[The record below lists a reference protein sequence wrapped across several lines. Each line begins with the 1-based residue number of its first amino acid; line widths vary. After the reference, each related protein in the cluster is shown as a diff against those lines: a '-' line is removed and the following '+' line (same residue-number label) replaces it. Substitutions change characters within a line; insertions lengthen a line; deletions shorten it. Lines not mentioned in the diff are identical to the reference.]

1 MSGMGR
7 REFITLLS
15 GGAVAWPFAAQ
26 AQPPILVIGFLSSG
40 SPNAYASFVS
50 AFRQGL
56 SEGGYSEGRNVKIE
70 YRWAEGQPHRLPA
83 LAAELVHL
91 GVAVIAGVNSTA
103 AALAA
108 KAETSTIPIVFGIG
122 ADPAKFGLVSSINR
136 PGGNLTG
143 VSFLANLLLAKR
155 FELLHELVPIAS
167 VIALLVNPTN
177 PNAESDTREVQAA
190 ASAVG
195 RKLLVVKTET
205 ANDFDA
211 AFTIFVQ
218 QGVGALFIDID
229 PLFTTHRERLVALTS
244 RHAIPSSYSL
254 RDFVTAGGL
263 MSYGTSQQDVYRQE
277 GIYTARILN
286 GEKAA
291 DLPVHQSTKV
301 EFVINLKTARALG
314 LEVPPTLLARAD
326 EVIE

>member
-1 MSGMGR
+1 MRR
-7 REFITLLS
+7 REFITLL
-15 GGAVAWPFAAQ
+15 GGAAAWPLVARAQ
-26 AQPPILVIGFLSSG
+26 QSAMPVIGFLNSG
-40 SPNAYASFVS
+40 SPDAYASFVS

-56 SEGGYSEGRNVKIE
+56 NEGGYIEGRNVKIE
-70 YRWAEGQPHRLPA
+70 YRWAEGQPDRLPG
-83 LAAELVHL
+83 LAAELVRL
-91 GVAVIAGVNSTA
+91 QVAVIAGVNSTA

-155 FELLHELVPIAS
+155 FELLHELVPTAS
-167 VIALLVNPTN
+167 PIALLVNPTN

-190 ASAVG
+190 ANALR
-195 RKLLVVKTET
+195 RKLHITKAST
-205 ANDFDA
+205 ASDLDA
-211 AFTIFVQ
+211 AFTLFAQ
-218 QGVGALFIDID
+218 QGVGGLFIDID
-229 PLFTTHRERLVALTS
+229 PLFTTRREQLVALTS
-244 RHAIPSSYSL
+244 RHALPSSYSL

-263 MSYGTSQQDVYRQE
+263 MSYGTSQQDVYRQQ

-286 GEKAA
+286 GEKTV
-291 DLPVHQSTKV
+291 DLPVHQSTRV
-301 EFVINLKTARALG
+301 EFVINLKTAKSLG
-314 LEVPPTLLARAD
+314 LTVPDKVLALAD

>member
-1 MSGMGR
+1 MNR
-7 REFITLLS
+7 RAFITLL
-15 GGAVAWPFAAQ
+15 GGAAAAAWPLAARTQ
-26 AQPPILVIGFLSSG
+26 QPAMPVIGFLSSG
-40 SPNAYASFVS
+40 SPNAYANFVS

-56 SEGGYSEGRNVKIE
+56 SEGGYIEGRNVKIE
-70 YRWAEGQPHRLPA
+70 YRWAEGQSHRLPA
-83 LAAELVHL
+83 LAAELVRL
-91 GVAVIAGVNSTA
+91 RVAVIAGVNSTA

-155 FELLHELVPIAS
+155 FELLHELVPTAS
-167 VIALLVNPTN
+167 AIALLVNPTN
-177 PNAESDTREVQAA
+177 PNAESDTREVQGA
-190 ASAVG
+190 ASALG
-195 RKLLVVKTET
+195 RKLLVVEIDT

-211 AFTIFVQ
+211 AFTVFIQ

-277 GIYTARILN
+277 GIYTARILD

-291 DLPVHQSTKV
+291 ELPVHQSTKV
-301 EFVINLKTARALG
+301 EFVINLKTAKALG
-314 LEVPPTLLARAD
+314 LTIPDKLLATAD